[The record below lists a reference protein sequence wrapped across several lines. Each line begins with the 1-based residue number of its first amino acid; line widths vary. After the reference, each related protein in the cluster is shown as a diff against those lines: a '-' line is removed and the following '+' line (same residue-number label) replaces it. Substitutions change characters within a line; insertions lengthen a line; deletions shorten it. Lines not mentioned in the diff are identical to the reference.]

1 MSPVLGPD
9 FEPHAIERRA
19 RDAWQAGD
27 VYRVA
32 PDPTREKFYACSML
46 PYPSGRLHMGH
57 VRNYTIN
64 DMMARQLRRTG
75 KNVLMPMGWDAFG
88 LPAENAAMKN
98 GVPPAR
104 WTRDNIAAMKAQMVA
119 LGLAID
125 WSREIATCD
134 PSYYRWNQWLFL
146 KMVEQGIAVRR
157 TQVVNWDPVD
167 QTVLANEQVVEGR
180 GWRSGAVVEK
190 REIPGWY
197 LTITRYAEELLEA
210 VQGDLAGWPERVKTM
225 QANWIGKS
233 RGVRFAFPHAI
244 PDPASADGG
253 AIGGGRLHVFTTRAD
268 TVMGVSFVAVAPEHP
283 IALAAATRDP
293 ALADFVA
300 RCRQGGTTEAEVA
313 TREQLGMATGFTVL
327 HPLTHE
333 PVPVWV
339 ANYVLMGYGDGAV
352 MGVPAHDARDWQFA
366 KRYGLAI
373 SQVIHVD
380 GERFTWDH
388 WQDWYART
396 EGAVTI
402 NSDVYSGLDH
412 DAAVDAV
419 ARTLAE
425 RGLGGLQ
432 TTWRLRDW
440 GISRQRYW
448 GTPIP
453 MIHCAACG
461 VVPVPEADLPVV
473 LPEGLVPDGSGN
485 PLAGCAAFVDVACPR
500 CGAPSKRET
509 DTMDTF
515 VDSAWYV
522 MRYCDPHLETAMV
535 GEGARHWLPVDQY
548 IGGIEHA
555 ILHLLYAR
563 FWTRVMRD
571 CGLVAIDEPFTRL
584 LTQGM
589 VLNHVWA
596 RQTAAGGV
604 DYFPPA
610 EVTDDRDGTGHLA
623 DGSKVEYR
631 GMLKMGKTE
640 RNGVDPQDL
649 IDRYGADTAR
659 LFVMFASPPEQTLD
673 WNDAGVEGASR
684 FLRRLWKFAAKHAEA
699 VRGAVGK
706 ASKRPAMGPVAALRR
721 ELHSTLRQIQYDY
734 ERLQYNT
741 VVSGAMKLLNALE
754 AHAAASPGGQPN
766 AAVLAEG
773 LEILVGVLDP
783 VCPHIGFVLWQELGF
798 EALRGPLLDAPWP
811 EVDIEALA
819 TAEIE
824 LVLQVNGKT
833 RGSMRAAP
841 DIETSAIEAAALASP
856 EVQKF
861 VAGQA
866 VKRVVVVPGRLVN
879 IVVG

>member
-1 MSPVLGPD
+1 MSPD
-9 FEPHAIERRA
+9 FDPRAIESRA
-19 RDAWQAGD
+19 RDAWRASD
-27 VYRVA
+27 AYRVDE
-32 PDPTREKFYACSML
+32 DPSREKFYACSML

-64 DMMARQLRRTG
+64 DMMARQLRRAG

-98 GVPPAR
+98 GVPPAQ
-104 WTRDNIAAMKAQMVA
+104 WTRENIAAMKAQMVA
-119 LGLAID
+119 MGLAID

-197 LTITRYAEELLEA
+197 LTITRYADELLEA
-210 VQGDLAGWPERVKTM
+210 VRTGLPGWPERVKTM
-225 QANWIGKS
+225 QENWIGKS
-233 RGVRFAFPHAI
+233 RGVRFAFPHRIAG
-244 PDPASADGG
+244 ADGRP
-253 AIGGGRLHVFTTRAD
+253 IGDGRLFVFTTRAD

-283 IALAAATRDP
+283 IALEAAKTNP
-293 ALADFVA
+293 ALAAFVE
-300 RCRQGGTTEAEVA
+300 RCRQGGTTEAEMA
-313 TREQLGMATGFTVL
+313 TREQLGMATGFTVE
-327 HPLTHE
+327 HPLSHE

-366 KRYGLAI
+366 KRYGLEI
-373 SQVIHVD
+373 QQVVHKD
-380 GERFTWDH
+380 GERFTYDH
-388 WQDWYART
+388 WQDWYAET
-396 EGAVTI
+396 DGAVTV

-412 DAAVDAV
+412 AKAVDAV
-419 ARTLAE
+419 AKALAE

-453 MIHCAACG
+453 IVHCGACG
-461 VVPVPEADLPVV
+461 VVPVPEQDLPVV

-485 PLAGCAAFVDVACPR
+485 PLAQCAAFVDVACPR
-500 CGAPSKRET
+500 CGAPAKRET

-522 MRYCDPHLETAMV
+522 MRYCDPHLDTAMV
-535 GEGARHWLPVDQY
+535 GEGARYWMPVDQY

-563 FWTRVMRD
+563 FWTKVMRD
-571 CGLVAIDEPFTRL
+571 CGLVSIDEPFTKL

-596 RQTAAGGV
+596 RTGANGGV
-604 DYFPPA
+604 EYFPPA
-610 EVTDDRDGTGHLA
+610 EVTDGRDGTGRLA
-623 DGSKVEYR
+623 DGSTVEYR

-640 RNGVDPQDL
+640 RNGIDPQEL
-649 IDRYGADTAR
+649 IDRHGADTAR

-684 FLRRLWKFAAKHAEA
+684 FLRRLWKFAAKHEAA
-699 VRGAVGK
+699 VRGAAGK
-706 ASKRPAMGPVAALRR
+706 PARHPPMGPVADLRR
-721 ELHSTLRQIQYDY
+721 EIHAVLRQIQYDY

-754 AHAAASPGGQPN
+754 AHAGGATPN
-766 AAVLAEG
+766 LAVVAEG
-773 LEILVGVLDP
+773 LEILVGVLYP
-783 VCPHIGFVLWQELGF
+783 VCPHTAWVLWQELGF
-798 EALRGPLLDAPWP
+798 EAARGSLLDAPWP

-819 TAEIE
+819 AADLE

-833 RGSMRAAP
+833 RGTMRVAADTEKP
-841 DIETSAIEAAALASP
+841 AIEAAALASP
-856 EVQKF
+856 EVRRF
-861 VAGQA
+861 VEGHT

-879 IVVG
+879 VVVA